1 MYPSSINHRNIET
14 VWARLDE
21 LAIFFDNDLKH
32 IMIYALV
39 ACNIVS
45 TQLNSTRFL
54 ICIMIIAAAV
64 AGRERSR
71 SILGCA
77 RGLGFEQ
84 SIYFYVRSLMEKL
97 SDGELAKSQV
107 CLVMARSSSSVQFL
121 SVWLAFAFI
130 IVTLNKQQTKWPLNG
145 KQLIERRRTKKEISG
160 STRFE
165 WMFEQASARASVN
178 ELMTVTVLCSGRRY

>member
-1 MYPSSINHRNIET
+1 MSDWVTGWLRDMSSSFIFYIIYVLMYPSSINHRNIET

-71 SILGCA
+71 SILSCA

-130 IVTLNKQQTKWPLNG
+130 IVTLNKQQNQMASEWKTIN
-145 KQLIERRRTKKEISG
+145 RKKEDKE
-160 STRFE
+160 RD
-165 WMFEQASARASVN
+165 
-178 ELMTVTVLCSGRRY
+178 